1 MAILLGIDGGFANTG
16 YCLAE
21 YWSGGPLL
29 PIQAGVLRTKKA
41 AARMRA
47 SVDNV
52 RRAQQLAKQLTRLV
66 FAEGEDG
73 LAKTATHCICSES
86 MSFPPHASTAAK
98 LAMAWGVVSTVA
110 YVGAIPIVQ
119 ESPQNI
125 KLAVAGN
132 RKASK
137 AMMQSV
143 LLEHYEGL
151 EGLLSDIPRSQWEHP
166 LDALGAIVACLDSEI
181 VKAVVQGGRK

>member
-1 MAILLGIDGGFANTG
+1 MMILGIDGGFANTG
-16 YCLAE
+16 YCLAWYSDRKLVPKE
-21 YWSGGPLL
+21 M
-29 PIQAGVLRTKKA
+29 GVIRTHKA
-41 AARMRA
+41 AGKVLN

-52 RRAQQLAKQLTRLV
+52 RRAQQLARGVEALV
-66 FAEGEDG
+66 FAEGDDD
-73 LAKTATHCICSES
+73 LPVTVVHCICSES

-110 YVGAIPIVQ
+110 YVAGIPIVQ

-137 AMMQSV
+137 HMMESR
-143 LLEHYEGL
+143 LLEHYEA
-151 EGLLSDIPRSQWEHP
+151 EPLLSEIPKSRWEHP

-181 VKAVVQGGRK
+181 IKALMQGEGK